1 MTKSEWTKL
10 FRKAMQE
17 LRKQAFVP
25 YDTGNL
31 KFNAIKGVWINETT
45 FRIYIDEKVAPYMKF
60 TNETWQYGKNPN
72 EKWWENMVE
81 RFTEDLAEE
90 LDGVLKKL

>member
-45 FRIYIDEKVAPYMKF
+45 FRIYIDESVAPYMKF

-72 EKWWENMVE
+72 ENWFDKATMYI
-81 RFTEDLAEE
+81 AEYIATHTKGSIE
-90 LDGVLKKL
+90 K